1 MSTRTL
7 PLSLAL
13 LLFFLSSVVFVGLP
27 SARAVAGEP
36 ASEKAGADQ
45 TEDKQLQDKEY
56 YELFRLFADTFDQI
70 DRNYVKD
77 VSRRELVEAAIRGML
92 SELDPYSN
100 YISREQL
107 DRFKAGVE
115 AEFGGVGIQVSAE
128 KGHLKVISPLVGT
141 PAYRAGMMAGDH
153 IVEIGGETTKGITID
168 EAVRRMKGKV
178 GTEVTIKV
186 IHPNTTTPE
195 EVTLKREIIRVQTV
209 LGEERKADDSWN
221 WMYDDEKK
229 IGYIRLTAF
238 ARHTAEELRG
248 ALDKLTEQGMKGLV
262 LDLRFNP
269 GGLLSSAIEVS
280 DMFVDGGRIVS
291 TEGRNTVPKT
301 WDAHKKGTFKDFPMA
316 ILVNRYSASASE
328 IVSGCLQDHDRAI
341 IVGERT
347 WGKGSVQ
354 NIIYLEE
361 EASALK
367 LTTAGYRRP
376 SGKNI
381 HRFKDSKDEG
391 EWGISPNDG
400 FEVKLS
406 GPQMT
411 LLHKHWRARDIVR
424 KQENGESGDDEV
436 DEGEE
441 TDFVD
446 TQLEK
451 GLEYLHKQLEVA
463 KQTDETAPTEEAAG

>member
-1 MSTRTL
+1 MLARTL
-7 PLSLAL
+7 PLL
-13 LLFFLSSVVFVGLP
+13 LTLTLVLTSSAFIGSP
-27 SARAVAGEP
+27 NAGAIAGEP
-36 ASEKAGADQ
+36 ANEKAEAD
-45 TEDKQLQDKEY
+45 EAKDKQLTDKEY

-100 YISREQL
+100 YISPKQL

-128 KGHLKVISPLVGT
+128 NGHLKVISPLVGT

-153 IVEIGGETTKGITID
+153 IIEIAGKSTKGITID
-168 EAVRRMKGKV
+168 EAVRTMKGRI

-195 EVTLKREIIRVQTV
+195 EVKLKREIIRVQTV
-209 LGEERKADDSWN
+209 LGEKRKADDSWN
-221 WMYDDEKK
+221 WMYDDQKK

-238 ARHTAEELRG
+238 ARHTASELRS

-280 DMFVDGGRIVS
+280 DMFIDGGKIVS
-291 TEGRNTVPKT
+291 TAGRNAVPKT
-301 WDAHKKGTFKDFPMA
+301 WDAHEKGTFKDFPIA

-328 IVSGCLQDHDRAI
+328 IVSGCLQDHDRAV

-381 HRFKDSKDEG
+381 HRFKDSKEEG
-391 EWGISPNDG
+391 EWGVSPSDG
-400 FEVKLS
+400 FEVKLT
-406 GPQMT
+406 GPQIT
-411 LLHKHWRARDIVR
+411 LLHKHWRERDIVR
-424 KQENGESGDDEV
+424 KPENGDTESGDGQES
-436 DEGEE
+436 
-441 TDFVD
+441 DFED
-446 TQLEK
+446 TQLNK
-451 GLEYLHKQLEVA
+451 SLEYLYKQLEVA
-463 KQTDETAPTEEAAG
+463 KQTDDSATAEEAAG

>member
-1 MSTRTL
+1 MLTRTL
-7 PLSLAL
+7 AFLLAL
-13 LLFFLSSVVFVGLP
+13 TLVLPSSVVFIGLP
-27 SARAVAGEP
+27 NVDAVADEP
-36 ASEKAGADQ
+36 ASKKAEADQ
-45 TEDKQLQDKEY
+45 AEDKQLEDKEY
-56 YELFRLFADTFDQI
+56 YELFELFADTFDQI

-77 VSRRELVEAAIRGML
+77 VNRRQLVEAAIRGML

-100 YISREQL
+100 YISPKQL
-107 DRFKAGVE
+107 DRFRAGVE

-153 IVEIGGETTKGITID
+153 IVEIAGESTKGITID

-195 EVTLKREIIRVQTV
+195 EVKLKREIIRVQTV
-209 LGEERKADDSWN
+209 LGEERNTDDSWK

-238 ARHTAEELRG
+238 ARHTADELRG
-248 ALDKLTEQGMKGLV
+248 ALDKLAEQGMKGLV

-280 DMFVDGGRIVS
+280 DMFIDGGRIVS
-291 TEGRNTVPKT
+291 TEGRNAVPRT
-301 WDAHKKGTFKDFPMA
+301 WDAHEKGTFKDFPVA

-328 IVSGCLQDHDRAI
+328 IVSGCLQDHKRAV

-354 NIIYLEE
+354 NIVYLEQ

-381 HRFKDSKDEG
+381 HRFKDSKEDG
-391 EWGISPNDG
+391 EWGVSPNDG
-400 FEVKLS
+400 FEVKLA

-411 LLHKHWRARDIVR
+411 LLHKHWRKRDIVR
-424 KQENGESGDDEV
+424 KQENGESDSGD
-436 DEGEE
+436 GQKP
-441 TDFVD
+441 DFVD
-446 TQLEK
+446 TQLKK
-451 GLEYLHKQLEVA
+451 GLEYLYKQLEVA
-463 KQTDETAPTEEAAG
+463 KQTDETVAAKEAAG

>member
-1 MSTRTL
+1 MLTRTL
-7 PLSLAL
+7 ALSLARAL
-13 LLFFLSSVVFVGLP
+13 VLFSFAVVLGLP
-27 SARAVAGEP
+27 TARALGGEP
-36 ASEKAGADQ
+36 ASKQAEADQ
-45 TEDKQLQDKEY
+45 AKDKQLQDKEY

-77 VSRRELVEAAIRGML
+77 VSRRQLIEGAIRGML

-128 KGHLKVISPLVGT
+128 NGHLKVISPLVGT
-141 PAYRAGMMAGDH
+141 PAYRAGMMAGDL
-153 IVEIGGETTKGITID
+153 IVEIAGKSTKGITID

-195 EVTLKREIIRVQTV
+195 EVKLKREIIRVQTV
-209 LGEERKADDSWN
+209 LGEKRNADDSWQ
-221 WMYDDEKK
+221 WMYDGEKK

-238 ARHTAEELRG
+238 ARHTAEELRS
-248 ALDKLTEQGMKGLV
+248 ALEKLTEQGMRGLV

-280 DMFVDGGRIVS
+280 DMFIDEGRIVS
-291 TEGRNTVPKT
+291 TEGRNALPKT

-316 ILVNRYSASASE
+316 VLVNRYSASASE
-328 IVSGCLQDHDRAI
+328 IVSGCLQDHDRAV

-381 HRFKDSKDEG
+381 HRFKDSKEDD
-391 EWGISPNDG
+391 EWGVIPNEG
-400 FEVKLS
+400 FEVKLA

-411 LLHKHWRARDIVR
+411 LLNKHWRERDIIR
-424 KQENGESGDDEV
+424 KQGSGQSGSGDDQES
-436 DEGEE
+436 
-441 TDFVD
+441 DFD
-446 TQLEK
+446 DPQLKK
-451 GLEYLHKQLEVA
+451 GLEYLYKQFEVA
-463 KQTDETAPTEEAAG
+463 KQTDDTVAAEEAAG

>member
-1 MSTRTL
+1 MPARTL
-7 PLSLAL
+7 ALSLTFAL
-13 LLFFLSSVVFVGLP
+13 VLPSFAVFLGLP
-27 SARAVAGEP
+27 SVRAVAGEQ
-36 ASEKAGADQ
+36 AKEKAETDQ
-45 TEDKQLQDKEY
+45 PEDKQLQDKEY

-77 VSRRELVEAAIRGML
+77 VSRRQLVEAAVRGML

-100 YISREQL
+100 YISPEQL
-107 DRFKAGVE
+107 DRFKTGVE
-115 AEFGGVGIQVSAE
+115 AEFGGVGIQVSVE
-128 KGHLKVISPLVGT
+128 DGHLKVISPLVGT

-153 IVEIGGETTKGITID
+153 IVEIAGETTKGITID

-178 GTEVTIKV
+178 GTEVAIKV

-195 EVTLKREIIRVQTV
+195 AIKLKREIIRVETV
-209 LGEERKADDSWN
+209 LGDNRNTDDSWN
-221 WMYDDEKK
+221 WMYDEEKK

-248 ALDKLTEQGMKGLV
+248 ALDKLIEQGVEGLV

-280 DMFVDGGRIVS
+280 DMFVDDGRIVS
-291 TEGRNTVPKT
+291 TEGKNAIPKT

-316 ILVNRYSASASE
+316 ILINRYSASASE
-328 IVSGCLQDHDRAI
+328 IVSGCLQDHDRAVV
-341 IVGERT
+341 VGERT

-354 NIIYLEE
+354 NIVELEE
-361 EASALK
+361 GSSALK

-381 HRFKDSKDEG
+381 HRFKDSKEED
-391 EWGISPNDG
+391 EWGVSPNEG
-400 FEVKLS
+400 FAIKLS
-406 GPQMT
+406 GPEMS
-411 LLHKHWRARDIVR
+411 LLHKYWRERDIVR
-424 KQENGESGDDEV
+424 KQETEKPDSSDD
-436 DEGEE
+436 GQE

-446 TQLEK
+446 TQLK
-451 GLEYLHKQLEVA
+451 KSLEYLHEQLDVE
-463 KQTDETAPTEEAAG
+463 KQTDGTAVAEKAAG

>member
-1 MSTRTL
+1 MMLTRRL
-7 PLSLAL
+7 ALSLAL
-13 LLFFLSSVVFVGLP
+13 ALVLPSSVVFLGLP
-27 SARAVAGEP
+27 NVRAVAGEP
-36 ASEKAGADQ
+36 ANKKAEADKSKEKL
-45 TEDKQLQDKEY
+45 LQDQEY

-77 VSRRELVEAAIRGML
+77 VSRRQLVEAAVRGML

-100 YISREQL
+100 YISPKQL

-115 AEFGGVGIQVSAE
+115 AEFGGVGIQVSVE
-128 KGHLKVISPLVGT
+128 DGHLKVISPLVGT

-153 IVEIGGETTKGITID
+153 IVEIEGKTTKGITID

-178 GTEVTIKV
+178 GTEVTVKV

-195 EVTLKREIIRVQTV
+195 EIKLKREIIRVQTV
-209 LGEERKADDSWN
+209 LGEERNADDSWN

-229 IGYIRLTAF
+229 IGYIRVTAF
-238 ARHTAEELRG
+238 ARHTAEELRA
-248 ALDKLTEQGMKGLV
+248 ALDNLTERGVQGLV

-291 TEGRNTVPKT
+291 TEGRNAVPKT
-301 WDAHKKGTFKDFPMA
+301 WDAHEKGTFKDFPMA

-328 IVSGCLQDHDRAI
+328 IVSGCLQDHDRAVV
-341 IVGERT
+341 VGERT

-354 NIIYLEE
+354 NIVELEE
-361 EASALK
+361 GASALK

-381 HRFKDSKDEG
+381 HRFKDSEEDG

-400 FEVKLS
+400 FEVPLTR
-406 GPQMT
+406 PEMT
-411 LLHKHWRARDIVR
+411 LLHKHWREKDIIR
-424 KQENGESGDDEV
+424 KQENGESDSDDGQES
-436 DEGEE
+436 
-441 TDFVD
+441 DFVD
-446 TQLEK
+446 EQLKK
-451 GLEYLHKQLEVA
+451 GLEYLYKQLEVE
-463 KQTDETAPTEEAAG
+463 KQADETVAAKEAAG